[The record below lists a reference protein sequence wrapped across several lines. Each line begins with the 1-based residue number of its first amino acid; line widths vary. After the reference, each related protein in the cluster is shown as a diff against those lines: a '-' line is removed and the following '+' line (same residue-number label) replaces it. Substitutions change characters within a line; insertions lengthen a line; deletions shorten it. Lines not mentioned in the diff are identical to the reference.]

1 MVCTDQLSV
10 SSTKG
15 QLAAGKN
22 FGARRVTQ
30 RTMSELGQ
38 QETSLG
44 SCEHL
49 LTWTA
54 AAQAARHAEGSATPP
69 ITQTHVDRF
78 KHFPLD

>member
-1 MVCTDQLSV
+1 MHRSIEREQHER
-10 SSTKG
+10 
-15 QLAAGKN
+15 AARYREN
-22 FGARRVTQ
+22 LWARRVTQ
-30 RTMSELGQ
+30 RIMSELGQ
-38 QETSLG
+38 QEISLG

-69 ITQTHVDRF
+69 ITQTYVDRF

>member
-15 QLAAGKN
+15 QLAVGKI

-30 RTMSELGQ
+30 RTMSELGH

-44 SCEHL
+44 SREHL
-49 LTWTA
+49 LT
-54 AAQAARHAEGSATPP
+54 
-69 ITQTHVDRF
+69 
-78 KHFPLD
+78 